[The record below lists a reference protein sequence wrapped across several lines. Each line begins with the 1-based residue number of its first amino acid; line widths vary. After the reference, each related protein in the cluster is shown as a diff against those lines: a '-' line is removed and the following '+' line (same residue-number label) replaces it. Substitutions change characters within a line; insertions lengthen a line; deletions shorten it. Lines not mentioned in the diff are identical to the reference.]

1 MKETSSTAAN
11 HHKEKRKRISR
22 QRRSLSYAVSLHI
35 RTSPVA
41 INIAAITIKFRRCSV
56 FFPRGGTYFTHYILC
71 IGLHGNDDTRVRYAP
86 LVCITSRRTEGI
98 DIAIP
103 GGHGIHGASL

>member
-1 MKETSSTAAN
+1 MFNNQAKHLCHLVRSRMEETPSTEAN

-41 INIAAITIKFRRCSV
+41 INIAAITIKFRRRSV
-56 FFPRGGTYFTHYILC
+56 FFPRDVLHTLYFMH
-71 IGLHGNDDTRVRYAP
+71 RV
-86 LVCITSRRTEGI
+86 TWKRRHSC
-98 DIAIP
+98 ALR
-103 GGHGIHGASL
+103 AARVYYK